1 MWQVIDDLTQEV
13 LGQAK
18 DRAGAVRNDKGHV
31 VAVTRL
37 NGLNNISTEEKIEM
51 AAALEDWD
59 EVDRLRLGTAR

>member
-37 NGLNNISTEEKIEM
+37 NGVS
-51 AAALEDWD
+51 
-59 EVDRLRLGTAR
+59 